1 MKKKRVVYINR
12 KDKNYRETVD
22 EFEEYKEALKI
33 LKEYQIS
40 DCTAEYYLSQRCCGN
55 WGG

>member
-1 MKKKRVVYINR
+1 MKKKRVIYINR

-22 EFEEYKEALKI
+22 EFEKYKEALKV

-40 DCTAEYYLSQRCCGN
+40 DYTADYYSSQRCCGN
-55 WGG
+55 WRD

>member
-1 MKKKRVVYINR
+1 MREKRIIYINR

-22 EFEEYKEALKI
+22 EFEKYKEALKM

-40 DCTAEYYLSQRCCGN
+40 DYTAYYYLSQRCCNN
-55 WGG
+55 WRD

>member
-1 MKKKRVVYINR
+1 MKNKRIIYINR

-22 EFEEYKEALKI
+22 EFEKYKEALKI

-40 DCTAEYYLSQRCCGN
+40 DCTADYYLSQRCCNN
-55 WGG
+55 WRD